1 VCDGLFGLDPA
12 FETGAWF
19 AFDEILGW
27 INTLPVKWVDK
38 GVVYD
43 RVHDLRPV
51 CLIRRGAES
60 RKVSHMCN
68 DVIYLDED
76 AVIARVERAVRAA
89 GGVMRFIDSN
99 RLHPAD
105 IAQARYATDPSRR
118 RFSRRLM
125 HAVGLDIVERYV
137 EKRQ

>member
-1 VCDGLFGLDPA
+1 VCDSLFGLDSE

-38 GVVYD
+38 GVIYD
-43 RVHDLRPV
+43 YVHDLRPA
-51 CLIRRGAES
+51 CLMRRGDES
-60 RKVSHMCN
+60 RKVSHVCN
-68 DVIYLDED
+68 DVSYLDED
-76 AVIARVERAVRAA
+76 AVLARVERAVRAA
-89 GGVMRFIDSN
+89 GGVARFIAAN

-105 IAQARYATDPSRR
+105 IAQARHVTDPSRR

-125 HAVGLDIVERYV
+125 HAVGLNIVERYV